1 MIEYLYQLFLTFEVS
16 LMSEP
21 IKVVTS
27 ANRIYEELRR
37 SIVVGNFRPGERLNA
52 DGLAATYGVSNTP
65 IREALQMLNQEGLV
79 TIKPHSGFYVSQMS
93 LRQLRDM
100 LELREVLE
108 VAAFER
114 AALNI
119 SEDQLAELEKV
130 HTGYTGDDDESS
142 DRYMAENRRFHYLVG
157 RASGNLELADVIGHL
172 HDRLAPH
179 FVSVHTGDEME
190 RIHQG
195 LIDALKTRNL
205 AVVREAI
212 YDELNA
218 TRDHMLKRVITKDGD
233 AWFIGAGENG

>member
-1 MIEYLYQLFLTFEVS
+1 MVEQVKGI
-16 LMSEP
+16 
-21 IKVVTS
+21 TS

-37 SIVVGNFRPGERLNA
+37 SIVVGHFKPGERLNA
-52 DGLAATYGVSNTP
+52 DALAATYGVSNTP
-65 IREALQMLNQEGLV
+65 VREALQMLNQEGLV
-79 TIKPHSGFYVSQMS
+79 TIKPHSGFYVSQIT

-119 SEDQLAELEKV
+119 TEEQLEELGQV
-130 HTGYTGDDDESS
+130 HAGYTGDDDESS

-190 RIHQG
+190 HIHQG
-195 LIDALKTRNL
+195 LIEALRTRDL
-205 AVVREAI
+205 EVTREAI
-212 YDELNA
+212 YAELNA
-218 TRDHMLKRVITKDGD
+218 TRDHMLKRVITIDGD